1 MGQHIEGEL
10 VRRFLNRCFVLGTA
24 VVALTAVVVA
34 HAQTPT
40 TITMVAT
47 TDPALSGTV
56 VVTPAGPNQVMVV
69 ETVKGFKPNES
80 RVTHIHSPGSAAGAC
95 DTGGPIVYPLTNITA
110 DANGNGTSTTT
121 VTFDPAKGIPTAK
134 WYFNVHAGTVAQP
147 GAGVICGLI
156 TAPLAAAPA
165 GAAATPAAGAAAAPP
180 AAAQP
185 GGLPKTGGDTPTALM
200 LGLLALAGLALT
212 GTGMVV
218 ARSRS

>member
-1 MGQHIEGEL
+1 M
-10 VRRFLNRCFVLGTA
+10 RRFLNRCLVLGTA
-24 VVALTAVVVA
+24 VVALTAIVVA

-56 VVTPAGPNQVMVV
+56 VVTPAGPNQVKVV
-69 ETVKGFKPNES
+69 ETVKGFKPNEA
-80 RVTHIHSPGSAAGAC
+80 RVTHIHSPGSGTGAC
-95 DTGGPIVYPLTNITA
+95 DSGGPIVYPLTNITA
-110 DANGNGTSTTT
+110 DASGTGTSTTT

-134 WYFNVHAGTVAQP
+134 WYFNVHAGTVAKP

-165 GAAATPAAGAAAAPP
+165 GATATRAATPAAGAAAAPP

-185 GGLPKTGGDTPTALM
+185 GGLPKTGGQTPTALM

-218 ARSRS
+218 ARRRS